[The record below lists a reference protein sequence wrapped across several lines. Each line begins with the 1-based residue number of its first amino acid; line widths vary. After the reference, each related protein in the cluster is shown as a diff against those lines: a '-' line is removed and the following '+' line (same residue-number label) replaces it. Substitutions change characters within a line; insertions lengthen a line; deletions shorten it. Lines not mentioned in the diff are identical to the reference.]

1 MYIESNVKNC
11 LTSSNVEFEIS
22 VKIAQTPVAAGRR
35 GLAVTPTVCTVP
47 ELLAAYGLK
56 YLESG

>member
-47 ELLAAYGLK
+47 ELLAAYGF
-56 YLESG
+56 